1 MDSGS
6 AAGETDANNGN
17 GEEDKGGAASSKLL
31 CRRLP
36 SMYRE
41 ELWQTM
47 KLTGPMVRAIKGC
60 WGDCSGVTYLLS

>member
-6 AAGETDANNGN
+6 AAGEADGQVGT

-41 ELWQTM
+41 ELYNTL
-47 KLTGPMVRAIKGC
+47 KLIGPMVRAGKGC
-60 WGDCSGVTYLLS
+60 WLLFYCQHHR